1 MGMTMKGDKK
11 AIQLLN
17 TQLKHELTAINQYF
31 LHARIYRHW
40 GLNALGKH
48 EYDESIE
55 EMKHADQ
62 IIERILMLDGLP
74 NLQDLDKLLLGE
86 NTEEMLGCDL
96 KLERVSQTNLK
107 ESIKYLESI
116 GDYVSRDVLTPIL
129 DDTEDH
135 IEWLETQLELIRKVG
150 LQNYQQSAMGEI
162 GEGH

>member
-1 MGMTMKGDKK
+1 MTMKGDKK

-62 IIERILMLDGLP
+62 IIERILMFDGLP

>member
-1 MGMTMKGDKK
+1 MTMKGDKK